1 MSKYEEFD
9 IAGIYNKSLK
19 YLLAISLILFSLLHE
34 DISYALGLLLGG
46 IACLV
51 NFKLMIKSLEGMV
64 EKRTYSKAF
73 FNGCY
78 SLRLGLV
85 LAVLVSAIM
94 LESVNLFTA
103 VAGILTIRLVVTWEA
118 FLFNNKRQKSM
129 E

>member
-9 IAGIYNKSLK
+9 IAGIYDKSLK
-19 YLLAISLILFSLLHE
+19 YLLAVSLILFSLLHE

-46 IACLV
+46 VACLV
-51 NFKLMIKSLEGMV
+51 NFKLMIKSLEGMID
-64 EKRTYSKAF
+64 KRAYSKAF

-85 LAVLVSAIM
+85 LAVLVSAIV

-103 VAGILTIRLVVTWEA
+103 VVGILTIRLVVTWEA
-118 FLFNNKRQKSM
+118 FSSNNKRQKSV